1 MKRTALAMV
10 ALVIATSVCLTA
22 TAFARPQLF
31 TPSIGW
37 IEPGA
42 IICEETS
49 DHICVVTETSYADT
63 FETSATDQV
72 KYRVRAG
79 TELKTLNF
87 IKQDKEGIEVR
98 EAAGHMFYDIR
109 NRVEVAII
117 IPADWDTRPGHEGAL
132 RPLKRCHLKTE
143 GKYPA
148 IVSLSCGK

>member
-1 MKRTALAMV
+1 MKKLLVTTAASL
-10 ALVIATSVCLTA
+10 CLTT

-31 TPSIGW
+31 TQSIGW
-37 IEPGA
+37 IEPSE

-49 DHICVVTETSYADT
+49 DHICVVTETPYART
-63 FETSATDQV
+63 FKSPATDEV

-87 IKQDKEGIEVR
+87 IKEDKEGIEVKETASHR
-98 EAAGHMFYDIR
+98 FYDIH

-117 IPADWDTRPGHEGAL
+117 IPADWDTRPGQEGVL
-132 RPLKRCHLKTE
+132 RPLKPCHLKTE